1 MKRVCRWFLYCTLL
15 YAPYMG
21 AGVPTSPGARL
32 WDLVADYK
40 LVTCTVDSKIDK
52 AIESAQNLSCTFT
65 SIESLLE
72 TECTTESFL
81 DIALSTIELIETDE
95 QVIQSKSELIDS
107 KTDVILSALDQ
118 ASGGAANTSLVDQ
131 IQQTICSKLDQTASQ
146 VAVIDSYV
154 DLLGTLQEQ
163 DFNDTCTSL
172 MVISSGVDAANSKVA
187 LLQDTASQVDD
198 LSSRLDETKKV
209 VITVDSTVDVITVE
223 VASDFDGTFTMIDAI
238 QQKICTSESTLAYL
252 ADNQMMVDLSGV
264 FTVIDAIESKVDII
278 DSKLEDVA
286 VQAVSIESKVNVIDT
301 DITQINQ
308 KSITIESVVDELG
321 VQFSA
326 LESLS
331 EVIDMAAMCV
341 NSTSEILNSQLPI
354 IESKVCVIE
363 SKTDAVADTVS
374 ANDSIIEAIQDQV
387 VTVESKVD
395 ILDSTIDVLDNALCT
410 IDSKVDVSTS
420 ILDQAQNAANQ
431 ALQAVITVESKV
443 DILGSLLDVVDQK
456 AVTIASTLDSVESKA
471 DQASDSAYTIES
483 YVCAL
488 ASSNDAALSIIDDI
502 DNTVQTIDSKV
513 DEISGEFTS
522 AFDSVCTIESQIVV
536 VESKTDAA
544 VRGIRTIDSTL
555 DELSND
561 FEQTWTVLAV
571 IESKAC
577 TIQTLSQAIESKVD
591 ALGSSLDFTGV
602 FTALDALEMK
612 VCTIDSKVDAVNS
625 ALESMTIEQDI
636 QGTYT
641 VIEAITDKACT
652 IVSKVEEVNSNV
664 DVVQLCFGTPIV
676 QADLPLTISTSGK
689 YYIAE
694 QLSAAAGTNGIT
706 ISTANVTIDFLG
718 RTLDGTSDTSN
729 VGIVV
734 STGVSGA
741 TIMNGTIRDTGDAA
755 IQISASCD
763 SVVISNMSIIETS
776 SHGIQIDSA
785 ANTILIDDCRV
796 TGCSGNQLS
805 VINATDV
812 TVQESLFNTSGMH
825 GVYMQDCSRVCLID
839 CIANNNTDS
848 GFTFTTNNDTMT
860 DQHKLFECK
869 AFQNGVNGIF
879 LVDTDDSVVQ
889 GCICRDNTGVGIRL
903 HGCLNV
909 QVSENIS
916 AGNTQQGILLATGTS
931 RNTTDCYIAANTLSL
946 NQVAGADV
954 NFQEAAGNG
963 PNSVVGNFALGANS
977 LVDYVAAL
985 TYINQVGMDQGT
997 AFSGTFPTKWYNI
1010 ASQT

>member
-1 MKRVCRWFLYCTLL
+1 MNRVCRWVVYCTLL
-15 YAPYMG
+15 YAPYMVG
-21 AGVPTSPGARL
+21 GVPVSPGARL
-32 WDLVADYK
+32 WNLVADYK
-40 LVTCTVDSKIDK
+40 SVTCVVDSEVDI

-65 SIESLLE
+65 AIESLLD

-107 KTDVILSALDQ
+107 KTDVILSVLDQ
-118 ASGGAANTSLVDQ
+118 ASGGSANTSLVDQ
-131 IQQTICSKLDQTASQ
+131 IKQTICSKLDQTISQ

-172 MVISSGVDAANSKVA
+172 MVISSGIDAANSKVA

-198 LSSRLDETKKV
+198 LSSRLDEAKKV

-238 QQKICTSESTLAYL
+238 QQKLCTSESTLAYL

-264 FTVIDAIESKVDII
+264 FTVIDAIESKVDVV
-278 DSKLEDVA
+278 DSKLEGVA

-308 KSITIESVVDELG
+308 KSITIESIVDLLSSE
-321 VQFSA
+321 FSA

-331 EVIDMAAMCV
+331 EVIDTAAMCV
-341 NSTSEILNSQLPI
+341 NSASDILNSQLPI

-363 SKTDAVADTVS
+363 SKTDAAADAVS
-374 ANDSIIEAIQDQV
+374 ANDSLIEAIQDQV
-387 VTVESKVD
+387 ITVESKVD
-395 ILDSTIDVLDNALCT
+395 ILDSALEVLDNSLCT
-410 IDSKVDVSTS
+410 IDSKVDVTTS
-420 ILDQAQNAANQ
+420 ILDQTQNAANQ
-431 ALQAVITVESKV
+431 ALQAIITVESKV
-443 DILGSLLDVVDQK
+443 DILGSSLEVVDQK

-471 DQASDSAYTIES
+471 DQAADSAYTIES

-488 ASSNDAALSIIDDI
+488 ESINDAAISIIDGIDI
-502 DNTVQTIDSKV
+502 TVQTIDSKV
-513 DEISGEFTS
+513 DALSGAFTS
-522 AFDSVCTIESQIVV
+522 AFDSACTIESQIVV

-544 VRGIRTIDSTL
+544 LRGIQTIDSTL
-555 DELSND
+555 DVLADD
-561 FEQTWTVLAV
+561 FDQTWTILAV
-571 IESKAC
+571 IESKAS
-577 TIQTLSQAIESKVD
+577 TIQSLSQTIESKAD
-591 ALGSSLDFTGV
+591 ALGSLLDFTGV
-602 FTALDALEMK
+602 FTALDALKMK
-612 VCTIDSKVDAVNS
+612 VCTIDSEVDVIS
-625 ALESMTIEQDI
+625 SLLENLDI
-636 QGTYT
+636 QQEIDGTYT
-641 VIEAITDKACT
+641 VIETITDKACT
-652 IVSKVEEVNSNV
+652 IISKIEVVDSNI
-664 DVVQLCFGTPIV
+664 DVIQACFGTPIV
-676 QADLPLTISTSGK
+676 QADLPLTISASGK
-689 YYIAE
+689 YYVAE
-694 QLSAAAGTNGIT
+694 QLSAAAATNGIT
-706 ISTANVTIDFLG
+706 ISTNNVTIDFFG
-718 RTLDGTSDTSN
+718 RTLDGTSDTNN
-729 VGIVV
+729 VGIVI
-734 STGVSGA
+734 STGISGVN
-741 TIMNGTIRDTGDAA
+741 ILNGTIRDTGDAA
-755 IQISASCD
+755 IQIGATCD
-763 SVVISNMSIIETS
+763 SIMISNMSIIETS
-776 SHGIQIDSA
+776 SHGIQIDSGA
-785 ANTILIDDCRV
+785 SAILIDDCRI

-805 VINATDV
+805 VNNATDV
-812 TVQESLFNTSGMH
+812 TVQESIFNTSGMH
-825 GVYMQDCSRVCLID
+825 GVFMQDCSRVCLID

-848 GFTFTTNNDTMT
+848 GFTFTTNADATI

-869 AFQNGVNGIF
+869 AFQNGANGIF
-879 LVDTDDSVVQ
+879 LVDADDSVVQ

-954 NFQEAAGNG
+954 NFEEAAGNG

-985 TYINQVGMDQGT
+985 TFINQVGMDQGT

-1010 ASQT
+1010 ASQA